1 MIKAGTKFIL
11 IVVLAI
17 TFSLSGFAQKKLQQ
31 IIERG
36 EIRVGMTGN
45 QPPFSMKAKD
55 GTIIGY
61 DADLAALLANSMGIK
76 LKIVE
81 IPFPNLLGAVKNGE
95 VDIVLSGLTITMKR
109 NMEVAFVGPYTL
121 SGKSILT
128 KSPDLSK
135 VDDEEDVNSSSIK
148 IVVLKGSTSESYVRE
163 EIPDADLQLTD
174 DYDSAIKMVTDGKAD
189 IMVAD
194 YPVCAYQTL
203 VYPEKGLITI
213 DNPLTIEPIGAAI
226 NPNDHLLINLVE
238 NYFNLASMIGVLEL
252 LEIKWFE
259 TGEWVELVKE

>member
-1 MIKAGTKFIL
+1 MIKTVTKFIL
-11 IVVLAI
+11 IAVLTI
-17 TFSLSGFAQKKLQQ
+17 TFSLGSFAQKKLEQ
-31 IIERG
+31 IIQRG
-36 EIRVGMTGN
+36 EIRIGMTGN
-45 QPPFSMKAKD
+45 QPPYSMKAID
-55 GTIIGY
+55 GTVIGY
-61 DADLAALLANSMGIK
+61 DADLAQLLANSMGVE

-135 VDDEEDVNSSSIK
+135 VDDEEDVNNSTVK
-148 IVVLKGSTSESYVRE
+148 LVVLKGSTSEIYVKE
-163 EIPDADLQLTD
+163 EMPEAEIILTE
-174 DYDSAIKMVTDGKAD
+174 DYDAAITMLTEGKAD

-194 YPVCAYQTL
+194 FPVCAYQTL
-203 VYPEKGLITI
+203 VYPEKGLITLA
-213 DNPLTIEPIGAAI
+213 NPLTIEPIGAAI
-226 NPNDHLLINLVE
+226 NPNDHLLINMVE
-238 NYFNLASMIGVLEL
+238 NYFNLASMIGILEL

-259 TGEWVELVKE
+259 SGEWVQLVKE